1 MGWALTKDFGGLLN
15 VSQLTGGQVGVPK
28 EKILERRRMACSLDP
43 ALPEF
48 PSLGECQQMAS
59 RADAAFYWSRIRIPS
74 RDLYPSVPAFFFFF
88 FFLLTLATQICSLL
102 MFLMEAF
109 LRPFRFPHQGYL
121 FTVGPAYNK
130 YRDSSIMREAVFAE
144 RFVP

>member
-1 MGWALTKDFGGLLN
+1 MGRALTKDFGAFLN

-59 RADAAFYWSRIRIPS
+59 RADAAFYWSRARIPS
-74 RDLYPSVPAFFFFF
+74 GDLYLSVPGSCGFLGFFFFANF
-88 FFLLTLATQICSLL
+88 DHIDL
-102 MFLMEAF
+102 
-109 LRPFRFPHQGYL
+109 
-121 FTVGPAYNK
+121 
-130 YRDSSIMREAVFAE
+130 
-144 RFVP
+144 